1 MASMKYELLH
11 GVLSRV
17 AEDEPIFV
25 FRADDPIA
33 LRIVQLYEAM
43 LAVSLDALGD
53 ADERK
58 RIAIQE
64 KMISC
69 NAVAEAMKQYAE
81 KKNREETPAVETL
94 EIDKLLGEQFEVIFK
109 DKELQDV

>member
-1 MASMKYELLH
+1 MASMRYELTN

-25 FRADDPIA
+25 FRADDPIS

-43 LAVSLDALGD
+43 LAVSIEALGD
-53 ADERK
+53 GNEKK
-58 RIAIQE
+58 RIALQE

-81 KKNREETPAVETL
+81 KKNRKTTPAVETL
-94 EIDKLLGEQFEVIFK
+94 EIDKLLGHQFEAIFK
-109 DKELQDV
+109 EKVADG